1 MSDGMSDGAND
12 AVFRI
17 GFTVL
22 DRQIVDAD
30 GANVGKVDD
39 VEFTWDEGE
48 PPAMTALVGD
58 TAALGPRIAGRA
70 GLLWEA
76 VLGRLRPPDEEP
88 TRIPVGDVV
97 EFAPATV
104 LSTPAPRGMR
114 PLETWVA
121 RHVIGRIPGG
131 RR

>member
-1 MSDGMSDGAND
+1 MSDRDDG

-22 DRQIVDAD
+22 DRQIVDAE
-30 GANVGKVDD
+30 GANVAKVDD
-39 VEFTWDEGE
+39 VEFTWTSGE

-58 TAALGPRIAGRA
+58 TAALGPRIAGRL
-70 GLLWEA
+70 GGFWET
-76 VLGRLRPPDEEP
+76 VLARLRPPDEEP
-88 TRIPVGDVV
+88 TRIPVGDVERFV
-97 EFAPATV
+97 PATV

-114 PLETWVA
+114 PLEDWLGRRVLA
-121 RHVIGRIPGG
+121 RIPGG